1 MHDRVKNT
9 FTSRKNFSIFEDLPV
24 FRTVIKVGKGLVSVQ
39 NIPGRRRLEV
49 VAQMC
54 FVPAF
59 SFTINGVTFQSFFR
73 KFKK

>member
-9 FTSRKNFSIFEDLPV
+9 FTSRKKFSIFEDLPV
-24 FRTVIKVGKGLVSVQ
+24 FGTAIKVGKGLVSVQ
-39 NIPGRRRLEV
+39 NFPGSRRLEV

-59 SFTINGVTFQSFFR
+59 SFTKNEVISQSFFC